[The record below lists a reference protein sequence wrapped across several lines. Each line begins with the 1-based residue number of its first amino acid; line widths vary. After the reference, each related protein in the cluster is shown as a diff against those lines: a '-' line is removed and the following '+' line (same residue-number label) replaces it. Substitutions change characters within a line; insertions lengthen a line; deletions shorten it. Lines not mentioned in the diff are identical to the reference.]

1 MSSIQDT
8 PPKVDTNSEW
18 KTKLVELQDE
28 LVSLMA
34 IIDKRSDR
42 ELVST
47 NPAIPDL
54 IVHHVMEALDIYG
67 V

>member
-8 PPKVDTNSEW
+8 PPKVDTNPEW
-18 KTKLVELQDE
+18 KTKLVELQNE
-28 LVSLMA
+28 MVALMSC
-34 IIDKRSDR
+34 IDKRSDG

-54 IVHHVMEALDIYG
+54 IVHHVMEALDLYG

>member
-8 PPKVDTNSEW
+8 PPKVDTNPEW
-18 KTKLVELQDE
+18 KTKLVELQNE
-28 LVSLMA
+28 MVALMSF
-34 IIDKRSDR
+34 IDKRTDR
-42 ELVST
+42 ELVFT